1 MIGVKTDK
9 AFIHRQS
16 AHCESGAISSLL
28 LHHGLNASEPLVFGI
43 GAGIFFGNFPIIK
56 VYGSPFITYRNTPGR
71 ILKSTAKRLDVRFK
85 TSRFKD
91 PEKAMDALDGVIDK
105 GIPVGLQ
112 AGIYWLPYMP
122 DAMRFHFNAHSLIV
136 YGREGNDY
144 RISDPVLDEPVVS
157 SRKDLMKARFAEGLL
172 APKGKMYYLSDVP
185 EKVDFPH
192 AIQKGIKEVC
202 RMMIRTPIPIIGVRG
217 IRMFAKALRQWPE
230 KYGKRKALLHLGHA
244 IRMQEEIGTGGGGFR
259 LMYAAFLH
267 EAGHIMANNSL
278 LELSKEMTV
287 IGDQWRDFALY
298 GARICKNR
306 ALDGDNFDRLSDI
319 VLDCAAKE
327 YRIYKDL
334 QEIVR

>member
-43 GAGIFFGNFPIIK
+43 GAGIFFGYFPVIK
-56 VYGSPFITYRNTPGR
+56 IYGSPFITYRNTPGR
-71 ILKSTAKRLDVRFK
+71 ILKSTAKRLDVRFE
-85 TSRFKD
+85 TFRFKD
-91 PEKAMDALDGVIDK
+91 PERAMDALDGAIDK

-136 YGREGNDY
+136 YGREGSDY
-144 RISDPVLDEPVVS
+144 RISDPVLDEPVVC

-172 APKGKMYYLSDVP
+172 APKGKMYYLSHVP
-185 EKVDFPH
+185 EKVDFPR
-192 AIQKGIKEVC
+192 AIQRGIKEAC
-202 RMMIRTPIPIIGVRG
+202 RMMIKTPVSIIGVRG

-230 KYGKRKALLHLGHA
+230 KYGKRKVLLHLGHA

-267 EAGHIMANNSL
+267 EAGHIMGDDRLVEASL
-278 LELSKEMTV
+278 RMTA
-287 IGDQWRDFALY
+287 IGDAWRQFALH

-306 ALDGDNFDRLSDI
+306 SAEGNNFDHLSDI
-319 VLDCAAKE
+319 ILDCAAKE
-327 YRIYKDL
+327 HQVYKDL
-334 QEIVR
+334 WEIIR

>member
-1 MIGVKTDK
+1 MIVGKTET

-16 AHCESGAISSLL
+16 AHCESGVTSSLL
-28 LHHGLNASEPLVFGI
+28 SHYGLNASEPLVFGI
-43 GAGIFFGNFPIIK
+43 GAGIFFGYFPIIK

-85 TSRFKD
+85 TFRFKD

-144 RISDPVLDEPVVS
+144 RISDPVLDEPVVC

-202 RMMIRTPIPIIGVRG
+202 RMMIKTPIPIIGVGG

-278 LELSKEMTV
+278 LELSKGMTV

>member
-1 MIGVKTDK
+1 MTGVKTDTP
-9 AFIHRQS
+9 FIHRQS

-28 LHHGLNASEPLVFGI
+28 SHYGLNASEPLVFGI
-43 GAGIFFGNFPIIK
+43 AAGIFFGYFPIVK
-56 VYGSPFITYRNTPGR
+56 VYGSPFITYRNAPGR
-71 ILKSTAKRLDVRFK
+71 ILKSIEKRLGVRFE
-85 TSRFKD
+85 TFRFKD
-91 PEKAMDALDGVIDK
+91 PEKAMDALDDAINK

-144 RISDPVLDEPVVS
+144 LISDPVLDEPVVC

-185 EKVDFPH
+185 EKVDFPR
-192 AIQKGIKEVC
+192 AIRKGIRATC
-202 RMMIRTPIPIIGVRG
+202 RMMIKMPFRPIGVRG
-217 IRMFAKALRQWPE
+217 IRAFAKALKKWPD

-267 EAGHIMANNSL
+267 EAAHI
-278 LELSKEMTV
+278 
-287 IGDQWRDFALY
+287 IGDDRLVDVSRRMTAIGDEWRQFALR
-298 GARICKNR
+298 GARICKDR
-306 ALDGDNFDRLSDI
+306 VVEGDNYAHLSDI
-319 VLDCAAKE
+319 IIDCARKE
-327 YRIYKDL
+327 HQVYKDL
-334 QEIVR
+334 WEIVK

>member
-43 GAGIFFGNFPIIK
+43 GAGIFFGYFPVIK
-56 VYGSPFITYRNTPGR
+56 IYGSPFITYRNTPGR
-71 ILKSTAKRLDVRFK
+71 ILKSTAKRLDVRFE
-85 TSRFKD
+85 TFRFKD
-91 PEKAMDALDGVIDK
+91 PERAMDALDGAIDK

-136 YGREGNDY
+136 YGREGSDY
-144 RISDPVLDEPVVS
+144 RISDPVLDEPVVC

-172 APKGKMYYLSDVP
+172 APKGKMYYISNIP
-185 EKVDFPH
+185 ERIDFPR
-192 AIQKGIKEVC
+192 AIQRGIKEAC
-202 RMMIRTPIPIIGVRG
+202 RMMIKTPVSIIGVRG

-230 KYGKRKALLHLGHA
+230 KYGKRKVLLPLGHA

-267 EAGHIMANNSL
+267 EAGHIMGDDRLVEASL
-278 LELSKEMTV
+278 RMTA
-287 IGDQWRDFALY
+287 IGDAWRQFALH

-306 ALDGDNFDRLSDI
+306 SAEGNNFDHLSDI
-319 VLDCAAKE
+319 ILDCAAKE
-327 YRIYKDL
+327 HQVYKDL
-334 QEIVR
+334 WEIIR